1 MTEILKL
8 LGAVV
13 VVFAAAIVLI
23 IIVFR
28 LWGKWDA
35 RRQDRRREEIRARFN
50 AIVAEDLH
58 DVFADE
64 DL

>member
-1 MTEILKL
+1 MTGYLEL
-8 LGAVV
+8 LAAVA
-13 VVFAAAIVLI
+13 VVFAAAVVLI
-23 IIVFR
+23 VIVFH
-28 LWGKWDA
+28 LWGRWDA
-35 RRQDRRREEIRARFN
+35 RRRRRRTAEIRARFN